1 MSAFGDLVDEYVIGA
16 VRVYVRYGCVRR
28 DQYELRS
35 APLPPQL
42 RDELAQNGTVRG
54 SEVLYVVDVEG
65 VHQITV
71 APARGRVLVMPRLS
85 RERAEQRRA
94 ADGVAAIVDASL
106 RRTTSAA

>member
-1 MSAFGDLVDEYVIGA
+1 MSAFGDLVDEYEIGA

-28 DQYELRS
+28 DQYELRA

-42 RDELAQNGTVRG
+42 RDELARTGTVRG

-71 APARGRVLVMPRLS
+71 APAQGRVLVMPRLS
-85 RERAEQRRA
+85 RGREEQRRA
-94 ADGVAAIVDASL
+94 ADGVAALVDASL
-106 RRTTSAA
+106 RHAPASK